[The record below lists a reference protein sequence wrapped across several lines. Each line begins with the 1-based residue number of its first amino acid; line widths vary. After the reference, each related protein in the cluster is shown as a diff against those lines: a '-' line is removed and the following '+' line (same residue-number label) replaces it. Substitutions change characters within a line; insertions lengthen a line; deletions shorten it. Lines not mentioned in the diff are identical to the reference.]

1 MFKCDYHTHTRFS
14 FDGAKNSSPESLCEA
29 AIARGVT
36 DLAITDHF
44 ECNWRAEVAFPP
56 YDADR
61 AYEEIMAA
69 KEKYK
74 GKVNLTYGIEI
85 GQANQYPEEAKALLL
100 SHDYEFV
107 IGSIHNLRGAL
118 DFHYWD
124 FKRIFEDM
132 SPAYIGYCF
141 ERYINELC
149 EVVDTLDKID
159 TVAHLTYLQ
168 RYCAMSGNEYDFM
181 AHADKMAVLFEKIAK
196 RDIALEV
203 NVSTLWKGFGF
214 PMPQKEILSL
224 YRDCGGRLITVGT
237 DSHSPEHIGECVD
250 RAFDNL
256 REIGLRDILV
266 IRNGEKHIERI

>member
-14 FDGAKNSSPESLCEA
+14 FDGAKNSSPDSLCEA

-196 RDIALEV
+196 HDIALEV

-250 RAFDNL
+250 QAFDNL

>member
-14 FDGAKNSSPESLCEA
+14 FDGAKNSSPDSLCEA

-141 ERYINELC
+141 ERYINELG

-250 RAFDNL
+250 QAFDNL